1 MVKFYYSISRG
12 GRFFLMTALCCV
24 VGMGSGAQTLG
35 SNIITNGGAEVTPV
49 ANGTNWADGGNG
61 TTTFGDASGTD
72 GGIWYLTNSTTYPQ
86 PYNPPMRSFGG
97 NQFFNAGVNV
107 SPDTRTLFQQVK
119 NLPSAFTTQDLT
131 FNLDFYV
138 ASNGLFGTDY
148 NLVDVKVEYR
158 DATESNIYVF
168 EYSLIPTAVGPTG
181 WVHVNDTHDIL
192 VTDALDHINITLTA
206 DNSNTSSPV
215 QAYFDEISL
224 IANAKV
230 LPVTLVD
237 FHALRQS
244 DGSVDLKWETAQEQN
259 SKFMEVQR
267 SGDGKVFTT
276 IGQVSAAGNST
287 TPRDY
292 TLTDRM
298 PPAGRNYYRL
308 RMVDID
314 GTFKYS
320 KVLQVAMGDVTEG
333 IGVYGNPFHDQLGV
347 RIPAQ
352 STERLVLSLF
362 DQTGRVC
369 LRQNYTTQKGDNLI
383 NLYPQGL
390 AAGVY
395 LLQVRGD
402 RTNQTIRVL
411 KQ

>member
-1 MVKFYYSISRG
+1 M
-12 GRFFLMTALCCV
+12 
-24 VGMGSGAQTLG
+24 
-35 SNIITNGGAEVTPV
+35 
-49 ANGTNWADGGNG
+49 
-61 TTTFGDASGTD
+61 
-72 GGIWYLTNSTTYPQ
+72 WYLTNSTTYPQ
-86 PYNPPMRSFGG
+86 PYNAPMRSFSG

-107 SPDTRTLFQQVK
+107 APSTDTRTLFQQIK

-181 WVHVNDTHDIL
+181 WVHVSDTHDIL

-237 FHALRQS
+237 FHALRDG

-276 IGQVSAAGNST
+276 IGQVAAAGNST

-292 TLTDRM
+292 TLTDKS
-298 PPAGRNYYRL
+298 PLAGRNYYRL

>member
-12 GRFFLMTALCCV
+12 GRFFLMTTLCCV
-24 VGMGSGAQTLG
+24 VWMGSGAQTLG

-61 TTTFGDASGTD
+61 STTFGDASSN

-86 PYNPPMRSFGG
+86 PYNSPMRSFSG

-237 FHALRQS
+237 FHALRES

-259 SKFMEVQR
+259 SQFMEVQR

-276 IGQVSAAGNST
+276 IGRVAAAGNST

-292 TLTDRM
+292 TLTDKT
-298 PPAGRNYYRL
+298 PLAGRNYYRL

-411 KQ
+411 KR